1 MRELF
6 PKIKPYAT
14 HTLDVES
21 PHKLYIEECGI
32 PDGVPIVFIHGG
44 PGSGCENYHRRFF
57 DPERY
62 RIILF
67 DQRGSGKSTPHAD
80 LSNNTT
86 QALVADME
94 AIRVHLNI
102 SQWLLFG
109 GSWGSTLA
117 LVYAQTHP
125 ERVMGIIVRGIFL
138 CRQREIDWFY
148 QDGASR
154 LFPDVWQDFLKP
166 IPENERGN
174 MVAAYYK
181 RLTSDNEIEQFTA
194 AKAWSLWEGRTAC
207 LLQKKSVVDHF
218 SDMHT
223 VLSLARIE
231 CHYFMNN
238 SFLEENQILNN
249 MDKINYIPGIIIQG
263 RYDVICPAESAWQL
277 HQSWQMSDLEI
288 IPDAGHSASEPGIV
302 DALVKA
308 THYMLNRINGD

>member
-67 DQRGSGKSTPHAD
+67 DQRGSGKSIPHAD

-94 AIRVHLNI
+94 AIRIHLNI

-148 QDGASR
+148 QEGASR

-166 IPENERGN
+166 IP
-174 MVAAYYK
+174 
-181 RLTSDNEIEQFTA
+181 
-194 AKAWSLWEGRTAC
+194 
-207 LLQKKSVVDHF
+207 
-218 SDMHT
+218 
-223 VLSLARIE
+223 
-231 CHYFMNN
+231 
-238 SFLEENQILNN
+238 
-249 MDKINYIPGIIIQG
+249 
-263 RYDVICPAESAWQL
+263 
-277 HQSWQMSDLEI
+277 
-288 IPDAGHSASEPGIV
+288 
-302 DALVKA
+302 
-308 THYMLNRINGD
+308 